1 MATVFRA
8 AALTNYFEVAEH
20 LGLNPQPLLS
30 EHGLSRSQL
39 TDPENRIPAA
49 ATIALLEESASQ
61 SNCETFGLLMAES
74 RQLADFG
81 AVSLLLTHQ
90 PTLRSALQAVV
101 QYEHLLNEGL
111 AISIE
116 EAGKTVIVRDEV
128 VTDPPIASRQATELA
143 VGALFRLCSALL
155 GAHWQ
160 PYSVNFTHEAPEN
173 LQVHRRVFRCK
184 LNFGS
189 DFNGFTCPIESLD
202 YPNPTADPSLAQ
214 IAERYVGS
222 LPAKSEHSIT
232 QDTRKMIVLLLPTGR
247 ATIDQVAMTLGMN
260 VRTLQRRLEESG
272 PGFSDLVNSVR
283 RELVMRHIENPRH
296 SLGRVAE
303 LLGYSVASSFTR
315 WFKSQFGASPAEW
328 RAKHIKR
335 SS

>member
-1 MATVFRA
+1 MATLFRA

-30 EHGLSRSQL
+30 KFGFSRSQL
-39 TDPENRIPAA
+39 ADPEQRIPAA
-49 ATIALLEESASQ
+49 AAIALLEESARE
-61 SNCETFGLLMAES
+61 SNCIAFGLRMAES

-90 PTLRSALQAVV
+90 PTLRNALQAVV

-128 VTDPPIASRQATELA
+128 VTDPPMASRQATELA

-160 PYSVNFTHEAPEN
+160 PYGVNFTHEAPED

-184 LNFGS
+184 LNFS
-189 DFNGFTCPIESLD
+189 AEFNGFTCPADSLD

-214 IAERYVGS
+214 IAARYVES
-222 LPAKSEHSIT
+222 LPGKARHSVEL
-232 QDTRKMIVLLLPTGR
+232 DARKMIVLLLPTGR

-260 VRTLQRRLEESG
+260 VRTLQRRLDESDSA
-272 PGFSDLVNSVR
+272 FSDLVNSVR
-283 RELVMRHIENPRH
+283 RELVMRHIENPGH

-303 LLGYSVASSFTR
+303 LLGYSVPSSFTR
-315 WFKSQFGASPAEW
+315 WFKAQFGASPAEW
-328 RAKHIKR
+328 RARHIKK
-335 SS
+335 SG

>member
-1 MATVFRA
+1 MATLFRA

-30 EHGLSRSQL
+30 KYGLSRAQL
-39 TDPENRIPAA
+39 ADPENRIPAA
-49 ATIALLEESASQ
+49 ATIALLEESARA
-61 SNCETFGLLMAES
+61 SNCITFGLLMAES

-90 PTLRSALQAVV
+90 PTLRDALRAVV

-128 VTDPPIASRQATELA
+128 VTDPPMASPQATELA

-160 PYSVNFTHEAPEN
+160 PYSVNFTHEAPSD

-184 LNFGS
+184 LNFG
-189 DFNGFTCPIESLD
+189 DEFNGFTCPADSLD

-214 IAERYVGS
+214 IAERYVES
-222 LPAKSEHSIT
+222 LPRKAKHSVEL
-232 QDTRKMIVLLLPTGR
+232 DARKMIVLLLPTGR

-260 VRTLQRRLEESG
+260 VRTLQRRLDESG
-272 PGFSDLVNSVR
+272 SGFSDLVNSVR

-303 LLGYSVASSFTR
+303 LLGYSVPSSFTR
-315 WFKSQFGASPAEW
+315 WFKAQFGSSPAEW
-328 RAKHIKR
+328 RAKHIKKTG
-335 SS
+335 